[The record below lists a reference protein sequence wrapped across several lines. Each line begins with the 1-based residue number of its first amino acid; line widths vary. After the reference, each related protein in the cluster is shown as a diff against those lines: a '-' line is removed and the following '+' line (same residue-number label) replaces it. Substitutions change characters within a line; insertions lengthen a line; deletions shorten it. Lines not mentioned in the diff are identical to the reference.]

1 MGKPAA
7 MASLQCFILLGRR
20 KKWYV
25 VFWQPKNRALN
36 DMTTKSEE
44 KKKSSCQLK
53 NTYIF
58 FKTSLNMKFKNIST
72 SSIYSRKKIVPD
84 FHMNHR
90 GPFGT
95 TGVL

>member
-7 MASLQCFILLGRR
+7 MAFLQCFILLGRR

-58 FKTSLNMKFKNIST
+58 FKKKKKNRASAQC
-72 SSIYSRKKIVPD
+72 YVKRD
-84 FHMNHR
+84 DH
-90 GPFGT
+90 
-95 TGVL
+95 

>member
-72 SSIYSRKKIVPD
+72 SSMMYNCTSFTYKGTIE
-84 FHMNHR
+84 
-90 GPFGT
+90 GP
-95 TGVL
+95 LED